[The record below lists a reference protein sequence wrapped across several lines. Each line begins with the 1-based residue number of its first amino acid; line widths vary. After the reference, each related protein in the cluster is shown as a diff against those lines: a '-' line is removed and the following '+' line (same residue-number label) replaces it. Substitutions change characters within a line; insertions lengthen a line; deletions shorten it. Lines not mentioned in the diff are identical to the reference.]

1 MKHIYM
7 TGVALFALLLSFN
20 EASSQGVTHSIA
32 EIQGELFSSPLVG
45 QSVTT
50 TGIVSANNVTSSTS
64 GVIGYFVQDG
74 SGPWNGVF
82 VFDNTQA
89 PNVGDEVII
98 EAEVQEYYDV
108 TELGNVSYFE
118 VVSSGNDVPAPS
130 IVTTGELASSE
141 AYEGCFVQIINAT
154 CTNPDADYGEAFF
167 DDGSGE
173 IKTNDY
179 MYLPADGW
187 IQGETYS
194 IAGCIHYTFEEYK
207 LEVRSEADVIIG
219 EVNGIQSHAAE
230 FLKTYPNPTSDLI
243 RLGTDQTG
251 LLTVVD
257 MAGRL
262 VLQQTT
268 QEAYAT
274 IDLRA
279 LRTGF
284 YTLTLETGSTRYKS
298 TVQKL

>member
-7 TGVALFALLLSFN
+7 TGVALFAMLFTFN
-20 EASSQGVTHSIA
+20 EASSQAITHSIA
-32 EIQGELFSSPLVG
+32 EIQGELFSSPLLG

-89 PNVGDEVII
+89 PNVGDEIVI
-98 EAEVQEYYDV
+98 EAEVQEYFDV
-108 TELGNVSYFE
+108 TELGNVSYFQ
-118 VVSSGNDVPAPS
+118 VISSGNDVPAPS
-130 IVTTGELASSE
+130 VVTTGELASSE
-141 AYEGCFVQIINAT
+141 AYEGCFVQIINAI

-173 IKTNDY
+173 LKTNDY

-194 IAGCIHYTFEEYK
+194 IAGCMHYTFEEYK
-207 LEVRSEADVIIG
+207 LEVRSEADVTVG
-219 EVNGIQSHAAE
+219 QVNGVAHHGLQ
-230 FLKTYPNPTSDLI
+230 FLKTYPNPTSDI
-243 RLGTDQTG
+243 VRLGTDEIG
-251 LLTVVD
+251 ALTVVD
-257 MAGRL
+257 MTGRL
-262 VLQQTT
+262 VLQLNTL
-268 QEAYAT
+268 EAYAT
-274 IDLRA
+274 INLSA
-279 LRTGF
+279 LPTGC
-284 YTLTLETGSTRYKS
+284 YIISLETASAQYQSTI
-298 TVQKL
+298 QKL